1 MIEIVKKIKI
11 YNFKELDQNI
21 QENIINDFI
30 NMIVEMTN
38 FEELNKNSN
47 LYKAYK
53 KCKELRTPWFL
64 GQYIWDYDKKNI
76 LKMCKNY
83 NYLKNGEIYEEEQL

>member
-11 YNFKELDQNI
+11 YDFKELDQNI

-38 FEELNKNSN
+38 FEKLNKNSN

-53 KCKELRTPWFL
+53 KCKELQTPWFL

-76 LKMCKNY
+76 LKMCKSY
-83 NYLKNGEIYEEEQL
+83 NYLKNGEIYEEEE

>member
-1 MIEIVKKIKI
+1 MEEVIRKIKV
-11 YNFKELDQNI
+11 YKFDELSKVV
-21 QENIINDFI
+21 QESIINKVVSILVDT
-30 NMIVEMTN
+30 TN

-53 KCKELRTPWFL
+53 KANEMMTPWFI

-76 LKMCKNY
+76 LKMCKSY
-83 NYLKNGEIYEEEQL
+83 NYLNNGEIYEEEE

>member
-1 MIEIVKKIKI
+1 MIEVVKTIKI
-11 YNFKELDQNI
+11 YDFKELDKNI

-30 NMIVEMTN
+30 NMIIEMTN

-53 KCKELRTPWFL
+53 KCKELQTPWFL
-64 GQYIWDYDKKNI
+64 GQYILDYDKKNI
-76 LKMCKNY
+76 LKMCKSY
-83 NYLKNGEIYEEEQL
+83 NYLKNGEIYEEEEE